1 MRSVSLSLIQGY
13 RYLISP
19 LFGRA
24 CRFEPTCS
32 RYAMDAIVR
41 YGVVR
46 GLALAVLRL
55 LKCHPFHPGG
65 DDPVR

>member
-1 MRSVSLSLIQGY
+1 MRAICIRLLAGY
-13 RYLISP
+13 HYWISP

-32 RYAMDAIVR
+32 EYAGLAIGR

-46 GLALAVLRL
+46 GGTLAFCRL

-65 DDPVR
+65 ADPVK